1 MARSNPRTGQEK
13 ETLSKLLTSSL
24 LSLIFLFFFPFFFL
38 LLYLC
43 SCHISL
49 TWSMSAV
56 SCDTLGFWRPST
68 FRRRDSQS
76 GCHSRTSWPGTGV
89 CWLGIPQPW
98 MVFSLRAPVQPWFL
112 SQVRGAGWGQPQ
124 QPGAESR
131 LCSSAGSCPGEPLG
145 SLPDWS
151 DKGDTCRES
160 HLDCTAPPS
169 HSQAGPAHRE
179 GLAHLPLSPLP
190 LVSSAKE
197 AFLALQINRRLHSR
211 LL

>member
-1 MARSNPRTGQEK
+1 
-13 ETLSKLLTSSL
+13 
-24 LSLIFLFFFPFFFL
+24 
-38 LLYLC
+38 
-43 SCHISL
+43 
-49 TWSMSAV
+49 MSAA
-56 SCDTLGFWRPST
+56 SCDILGFWRPST

-98 MVFSLRAPVQPWFL
+98 MVLSLRAPGAALVFVPATLL
-112 SQVRGAGWGQPQ
+112 SQVRAAGWGQPQ

-131 LCSSAGSCPGEPLG
+131 LCSSAGWCPGEPLA

-151 DKGDTCRES
+151 DKGDACRES
-160 HLDCTAPPS
+160 HLDGTAPPG
-169 HSQAGPAHRE
+169 HSQAGPALRE

-190 LVSSAKE
+190 LVSSAKK
-197 AFLALQINRRLHSR
+197 ALLALQINRRLHSR